1 MTPVTQLVQWNVS
14 CWRLKLKRR
23 ICSGATPEAESFQL
37 ENQHISRVKCV
48 SRAHYSTGGMVLM
61 AGLTA
66 QLPHGEP
73 QLWARLAPRAWDCQ
87 GLGWGGVTHEPAVRA
102 SEPRLEEGSILA
114 ICCTTSKVTL
124 HVGCMADCGSVFVLC
139 LCVRLLSVVLK
150 WTKRKKL
157 LHESAIFLSTF
168 HASNKSSVF
177 IEKVEYGPPA
187 NPSAVSLSAIVLHL
201 VCFATCSPFNFISSY
216 LMWCVRVDTW
226 ISGLNCVT
234 PGWCRILTPLEPTQ
248 VDPR

>member
-1 MTPVTQLVQWNVS
+1 MCLQSPLLYRWNSSHGRVNS
-14 CWRLKLKRR
+14 PAATRR
-23 ICSGATPEAESFQL
+23 TTALSA
-37 ENQHISRVKCV
+37 
-48 SRAHYSTGGMVLM
+48 
-61 AGLTA
+61 AGTT
-66 QLPHGEP
+66 
-73 QLWARLAPRAWDCQ
+73 
-87 GLGWGGVTHEPAVRA
+87 GLGLPGVGGGVTHEPAVRA

-139 LCVRLLSVVLK
+139 LCVCVRLLSVVLK

-177 IEKVEYGPPA
+177 IEKVEYGLPA
-187 NPSAVSLSAIVLHL
+187 NPSAASLSAIVLHL

-216 LMWCVRVDTW
+216 LLRCVRVDTW

-234 PGWCRILTPLEPTQ
+234 PGWCHILTLLEPTQ
-248 VDPR
+248 VDPH